1 MSEENEHSGQR
12 MRRRVKIRLKSDPN
26 KKKVASNISESD
38 RLKGFLVMNIINY
51 TFFFILAYL
60 ITYFL
65 SRFTSGF
72 VANMENKGPFLN
84 YNYILFWAEYTSWDQ
99 KSIISIFASGVIANL
114 FAFIVTIIIYV
125 RTRKREGYLSS
136 FLLWL
141 VYFSFI
147 RVFGGILAGVATHR
161 DFGFLTMWIYLSRN
175 QEIVIIVISAIL
187 IGILGL
193 FSTRWFLQTSMSN
206 SLIQGENRMK
216 YVTVSGVVP
225 YLLGSTII
233 MISHLPTKQIH
244 EFILLVS
251 FGILFVPM
259 YILIPRLAKT
269 SIVCFNKPSLYKV
282 QYKVIVYTCI
292 LLIGLR
298 VLLGRGLTL

>member
-1 MSEENEHSGQR
+1 MSEENEHSGPR

-26 KKKVASNISESD
+26 KKKIASSINESD
-38 RLKGFLVMNIINY
+38 RLKGFLLMNVINY

-65 SRFTSGF
+65 SRFASGF
-72 VANMENKGPFLN
+72 VANMENKGPFIN

-99 KSIISIFASGVIANL
+99 KSIISIFSSGVAINL
-114 FAFIVTIIIYV
+114 FAFFIALVIFIK
-125 RTRKREGYLSS
+125 TRKREGYLSS

-141 VYFSFI
+141 VYFTFV

-175 QEIVIIVISAIL
+175 QEIVIIVVSAIL

-193 FSTRWFLQTSMSN
+193 FTTRWFLQTSMSN

-216 YVTVSGVVP
+216 YVIVSGVIP
-225 YLLGSTII
+225 YVIGSAII
-233 MISHLPTKQIH
+233 MVSHLPIKQIH
-244 EFILLVS
+244 EFILLLS

-259 YILIPRLAKT
+259 FILIPRLSKS

-282 QYKVIVYTCI
+282 QYKVIIYTVI
-292 LLIGLR
+292 LLVGLR